1 MKIIH
6 TSDWHFGKVYSSGKD
21 YEEDQRFFIDRLCD
35 LIQREGVEAVL
46 CSGDIYDSA
55 RVKGEAIQLFSE
67 VATRL
72 CRDMKVTF
80 IVIAGNHDSPFRLS
94 SYSDLLKVSKL
105 YITGRIESDPE
116 PILLD
121 QGRVAVYSA
130 PYFERSDVIRLFP
143 ERREE
148 IKTAADGAR
157 IYFDHIRE
165 RMSADRR
172 NIVLSHS
179 HVTGSRLSESDRA
192 ARIGHA
198 SAIPMDVF
206 EGFDYVAL
214 GHIHKAQAI
223 APHIR
228 YSGSP
233 IPYSFGSEEEQE
245 NEKEKGKGKGV
256 VLIDT
261 DTMEQTFFPLTLRRK
276 RKSLVGTF
284 DEIMGQREYAE
295 HYVSIKITDRYRSP
309 AMMEELERTFKHI
322 IECYGK
328 SYAERTED
336 HGLSLKELEA
346 MTDRDIL
353 RSFFRTYYGSY
364 ELTEEEIQI
373 FCDALQE
380 NGEEEPA

>member
-1 MKIIH
+1 
-6 TSDWHFGKVYSSGKD
+6 
-21 YEEDQRFFIDRLCD
+21 
-35 LIQREGVEAVL
+35 
-46 CSGDIYDSA
+46 
-55 RVKGEAIQLFSE
+55 
-67 VATRL
+67 
-72 CRDMKVTF
+72 
-80 IVIAGNHDSPFRLS
+80 
-94 SYSDLLKVSKL
+94 
-105 YITGRIESDPE
+105 
-116 PILLD
+116 
-121 QGRVAVYSA
+121 
-130 PYFERSDVIRLFP
+130 
-143 ERREE
+143 
-148 IKTAADGAR
+148 
-157 IYFDHIRE
+157 
-165 RMSADRR
+165 
-172 NIVLSHS
+172 
-179 HVTGSRLSESDRA
+179 
-192 ARIGHA
+192 
-198 SAIPMDVF
+198 MDVF

-245 NEKEKGKGKGV
+245 QEKEKEKEKGKGV

-261 DTMEQTFFPLTLRRK
+261 DTMEQTFVPLTLRRK

-295 HYVSIKITDRYRSP
+295 HYVSIKITDRYRSS

-346 MTDRDIL
+346 MTDGDIL

>member
-6 TSDWHFGKVYSSGKD
+6 TSDWHFGKVYSVGRD
-21 YEEDQRFFIDRLCD
+21 YEEDQRFFIDRLCEW
-35 LIQREGVEAVL
+35 IRRKGVEAVL

-143 ERREE
+143 ERQEE

-245 NEKEKGKGKGV
+245 QEKEKGKGV

-261 DTMEQTFFPLTLRRK
+261 DTMEQTFVPLTLRRK

>member
-6 TSDWHFGKVYSSGKD
+6 TSDWHFGKVYSVGRD
-21 YEEDQRFFIDRLCD
+21 YEEDQRFFIDRLCEW
-35 LIQREGVEAVL
+35 IRRKGVEAVL

-121 QGRVAVYSA
+121 QGRVAVYSV

-245 NEKEKGKGKGV
+245 QEKGKGV